1 MTLLSP
7 SIMKDYPHTSKKQG
21 RLIKCNRYGKEYLR
35 RTPVRFKDANTPSQQ
50 LQRGRMDAVIPFYR
64 QFKGTLIPQIWKIAA
79 EKAGCSGYNLFVG
92 QNMKAFDREGN
103 IFDFPA
109 VTLSK
114 GTLPM
119 PAHQNIEETGAD
131 FVTLSWDEAEGFS
144 GQREEDRMIAGVI
157 YESEPFEVFFCPVE
171 KVRRKDFRA
180 RIPLERKGEGAVHLY
195 VFWSNGDSTRFSDQ
209 CYFEIR

>member
-1 MTLLSP
+1 
-7 SIMKDYPHTSKKQG
+7 MKDNPDISNKPG
-21 RLIKCNRYGKEYLR
+21 RLIKCKRYGKEYLR
-35 RTPVRFKDANTPSQQ
+35 RTPLHYRDAVTPAQQ

-64 QFKGTLIPQIWKIAA
+64 QFKGTLIPHIWKIAA

-103 IFDFPA
+103 IFDFSA
-109 VTLSK
+109 VTLSR

-119 PAHQNIEETGAD
+119 PAHQNIDEAGAD
-131 FVTLSWDEAEGFS
+131 FVALNWDEAEGFP

-157 YESEPFEVFFCPVE
+157 YEAEPFEVFFCPLE
-171 KVRRKDFRA
+171 KVRRKDFRV
-180 RIPLERKGEGAVHLY
+180 RIPLERKGEGTVHLY
-195 VFWSNGDSTRFSDQ
+195 VFWSTDDSTRFSDQ